1 MCTPEDEPLILQ
13 QFLRFSV
20 TRPLTQQLI
29 LQELCEKN
37 ADTKQKLQEHMMK
50 LMSNNNTNSKV
61 GEGEAKQSSLV
72 VSSPTSLQPPTSP
85 ASASSAPAL
94 SPARSHHSP
103 SSSHSRTSPESVLSP
118 SSVPTVSQ
126 QPTNGSLSSPVTS
139 SSSITSPSPLN
150 KLQSMH
156 PFDYRK
162 SERRTPEIPRSP
174 VEKPIPPSMSP
185 MRLHQPGMP
194 GYPVPPSFGVQYP
207 GLSPYQH
214 QLAAARFHDSSE
226 RKPKEENIFNPMN
239 LSRGQEMKPGSHRAP
254 GESHTGPGRR
264 PLPDRH
270 FDAMFEDLGTAFV
283 NPTTGKKRVQCN
295 VCLKT
300 FCDKGALKIHFS
312 AVHLREMHK
321 CTVPGCN
328 MMFSSRRSRN
338 RHSANPNPKLHTP
351 QVKRR
356 ISAHDGRTHQGPL
369 IPSVQTSNTPIQPI
383 LPKENREMTKENNF
397 PVPNI
402 PAPGHG
408 SNNSSSGI
416 NPIAFPGL
424 PGFNP
429 FMPPDLK
436 AFQQDLQRFSELQK
450 LYANKQEALDTNSSD
465 SDVQRANDSMNDSS
479 NRKRKSQHP
488 TKRPHLD
495 MEENDHISSD
505 SASDEGFPD
514 PMMEDDDDDLDN
526 VSSGDE
532 N

>member
-1 MCTPEDEPLILQ
+1 
-13 QFLRFSV
+13 
-20 TRPLTQQLI
+20 
-29 LQELCEKN
+29 
-37 ADTKQKLQEHMMK
+37 
-50 LMSNNNTNSKV
+50 
-61 GEGEAKQSSLV
+61 
-72 VSSPTSLQPPTSP
+72 
-85 ASASSAPAL
+85 
-94 SPARSHHSP
+94 
-103 SSSHSRTSPESVLSP
+103 
-118 SSVPTVSQ
+118 
-126 QPTNGSLSSPVTS
+126 
-139 SSSITSPSPLN
+139 
-150 KLQSMH
+150 MH

-185 MRLHQPGMP
+185 MRLHQAGLP
-194 GYPVPPSFGVQYP
+194 GYPVPPSFSGGHGYP
-207 GLSPYQH
+207 GLAPYQH
-214 QLAAARFHDSSE
+214 QLAAARFHEHHHHHHQHGQAE
-226 RKPKEENIFNPMN
+226 RKPKEENTNMFNPMN
-239 LSRGQEMKPGSHRAP
+239 LSRGQDMKAGSHRAP
-254 GESHTGPGRR
+254 GESHSGPGRR
-264 PLPDRH
+264 PMGDTRH
-270 FDAMFEDLGTAFV
+270 FDAMFDDLGTSFV

-312 AVHLREMHK
+312 AVHLREMHR
-321 CTVPGCN
+321 CTVKGCT

-369 IPSVQTSNTPIQPI
+369 IPSVQSSPTPSHPPHPPHPI
-383 LPKENREMTKENNF
+383 LPKENREITKENSF
-397 PVPNI
+397 PVPGVPNL
-402 PAPGHG
+402 PAGGHG
-408 SNNSSSGI
+408 TN

-436 AFQQDLQRFSELQK
+436 AFQQDLQRFSELHK
-450 LYANKQEALDTNSSD
+450 LYANKQGEQGDTNSSD
-465 SDVQRANDSMNDSS
+465 SEVQRANDSLTDSS